1 MAKRLTDPGSST
13 KMTQV
18 VKKKMFIDI
27 LEKNLGVLTP
37 TFKEVGIHHQ
47 TYYNWLEKD
56 PKFKAD
62 VENIKE
68 VAVDYVESALYKN
81 IAGGNVTAQI
91 FYLKTKARHRG
102 YIERTENDITI
113 NAVNFKFGE
122 GGNKMIEE

>member
-1 MAKRLTDPGSST
+1 MAST
-13 KMTQV
+13 KMTTAIR
-18 VKKKMFIDI
+18 KKKFVEI

-56 PKFKAD
+56 SKFKSE

-68 VAVDYVESALYKN
+68 TAVDFVESKLYQSIN
-81 IAGGNVTAQI
+81 DGNVAAQI

-102 YIERTENDITI
+102 YIEKVENDITI
-113 NAVNFKFGE
+113 NALNFKFGD
-122 GGNKMIEE
+122 GSDNLLEE